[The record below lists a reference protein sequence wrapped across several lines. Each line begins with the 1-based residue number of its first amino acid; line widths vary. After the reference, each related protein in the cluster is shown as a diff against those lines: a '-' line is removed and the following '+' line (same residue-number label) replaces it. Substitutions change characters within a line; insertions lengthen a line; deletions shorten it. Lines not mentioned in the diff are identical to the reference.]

1 MEPKVRSRI
10 LGRNPDHGAEQF
22 DQLPIAEECINN
34 FKVILGLTQAR
45 LPWINF
51 CSEKS
56 LDLEKPRR
64 PGKFVAMRWR
74 ANFFK
79 DLVNSEGRAS
89 SSLQR
94 SIEISR
100 AKNIDHAVEVAKRRY
115 ERICHVPIWSLY
127 ADRLELES
135 KGQRILYRP
144 THDEIALTRIPGR
157 DKGVGR
163 NARRGLHY

>member
-1 MEPKVRSRI
+1 ME
-10 LGRNPDHGAEQF
+10 RNSSINCQSQRGASTTSNYTRF
-22 DQLPIAEECINN
+22 DPAAFAIDQLVA
-34 FKVILGLTQAR
+34 
-45 LPWINF
+45 
-51 CSEKS
+51 SEKT

-89 SSLQR
+89 TSLQR

-157 DKGVGR
+157 EKGGWAQCSPRFVLL
-163 NARRGLHY
+163 NESQ

>member
-1 MEPKVRSRI
+1 MER
-10 LGRNPDHGAEQF
+10 EQL
-22 DQLPIAEECINN
+22 DQLPNRRGAHRQPQSYTRFDVGGFLRSTC
-34 FKVILGLTQAR
+34 G
-45 LPWINF
+45 
-51 CSEKS
+51 SEKS
-56 LDLEKPRR
+56 LDLEKPRS

-94 SIEISR
+94 SIEISG

-115 ERICHVPIWSLY
+115 ERLCHVPIWSLY

-135 KGQRILYRP
+135 EEQRILYRP
-144 THDEIALTRIPGR
+144 THDEIASTRIPGR
-157 DKGVGR
+157 DKEVGR
-163 NARRGLHY
+163 NARRSLHY

>member
-1 MEPKVRSRI
+1 
-10 LGRNPDHGAEQF
+10 
-22 DQLPIAEECINN
+22 
-34 FKVILGLTQAR
+34 
-45 LPWINF
+45 
-51 CSEKS
+51 
-56 LDLEKPRR
+56 
-64 PGKFVAMRWR
+64 MRWR

-94 SIEISR
+94 SIEISG

-115 ERICHVPIWSLY
+115 ELICHVPIWSLY

-135 KGQRILYRP
+135 KEQRILYRP
-144 THDEIALTRIPGR
+144 THDEIASTRIPGR
-157 DKGVGR
+157 DKEVGR

>member
-1 MEPKVRSRI
+1 
-10 LGRNPDHGAEQF
+10 
-22 DQLPIAEECINN
+22 
-34 FKVILGLTQAR
+34 
-45 LPWINF
+45 
-51 CSEKS
+51 
-56 LDLEKPRR
+56 
-64 PGKFVAMRWR
+64 MRWR

-89 SSLQR
+89 SSLQG

-115 ERICHVPIWSLY
+115 KRLCHVPIWSLY
-127 ADRLELES
+127 ADWLELES

-157 DKGVGR
+157 DKEVGR
-163 NARRGLHY
+163 NARRDLHY